1 MLSGD
6 TLEKKQEKKKKL
18 PEERPALGARC
29 KQAAFTTQA
38 FYNNVDPGHFYSNAA
53 DENGGHDSSSVH
65 ANLESGLSCLS
76 VLSDFHSSD
85 IGSSVDANLESGLS
99 SISVV

>member
-6 TLEKKQEKKKKL
+6 PLEKKQEKKKKH

-38 FYNNVDPGHFYSNAA
+38 FYKNVDPGHFYSNAA

-65 ANLESGLSCLS
+65 ASLGSGLSCLLVVS
-76 VLSDFHSSD
+76 V
-85 IGSSVDANLESGLS
+85 
-99 SISVV
+99 